1 MTVQDKLQMIR
12 ENVIKAKEKSN
23 APARGPVD
31 VVAMAKQLGFAVLST
46 PALPTEIIGVMYL
59 NLTGQFS
66 QDLGSRKLIALNE
79 NFDDK
84 HQRFAIA
91 HEIGHFFMHDNDC
104 KEDDWEHAYTMT
116 QDDEK
121 GIEGE
126 ACRFAAM
133 LLMEER
139 SFRQSFNELKKDN
152 NNEAIDIIEK
162 LSNKFKAPQS
172 SVKRRISELKMSY
185 D

>member
-1 MTVQDKLQMIR
+1 MQDKLQMIR

-31 VVAMAKQLGFAVLST
+31 VVKMAKQLGFAVLST
-46 PALPTEIIGVMYL
+46 PAFPTEIVGVMYL
-59 NLTGQFS
+59 NLTGKFS
-66 QDLGSRKLIALNE
+66 KDLGSKKLIALNE
-79 NFDDK
+79 NYDKK

-91 HEIGHFFMHDNDC
+91 HEVGHFFMHDNDC

-116 QDDEK
+116 QDNEE

-133 LLMEER
+133 LLMEEK
-139 SFRQSFNELKKDN
+139 SFKKSFDELKLDN
-152 NNEAIDIIEK
+152 ENEEIDIIEK
-162 LSNKFKAPQS
+162 LSNEFGAPQS
-172 SVKRRISELKMSY
+172 SVKRRINELGLSY